1 MEMYEDE
8 TLQFESFKEMLRLMK
23 IRHCL
28 RFEMTNLFDGKG
40 ISCFELAGQ
49 ELCSICLKDVSNP
62 SSSSKFFIIVFFVL
76 NFIN

>member
-1 MEMYEDE
+1 MYEDE

-40 ISCFELAGQ
+40 EFL
-49 ELCSICLKDVSNP
+49 VSSWPDKNFAQFV
-62 SSSSKFFIIVFFVL
+62 SKMFQIHLLQVSFL
-76 NFIN
+76 